1 MYWIILLL
9 SANLFATTGWVLE
22 IQSMNHYTVTQVM
35 HEGNRGGCEYGDLN
49 KSIVSNLL
57 LFSWSRVYVNPI
69 VASMINEEGQ
79 SLDQKKRHEKT
90 IDAVRLGALLLNQ
103 HTSQGDPEA
112 LKLLHKI
119 LNIYRPDV
127 YAIIGYTA
135 FKEFQTETTD
145 VNLRKIGDA
154 ETEIKSAQE
163 LREAILRLYPD
174 LKDEIEAM
182 LPKTWNGWFSSKF
195 NEASGYISSMF
206 SSSRPCNHGY
216 KKL

>member
-9 SANLFATTGWVLE
+9 SANVFATTGWVLE
-22 IQSMNHYTVTQVM
+22 VVSKSRYIVKDVSYA
-35 HEGNRGGCEYGDLN
+35 GSLEYQYGELN
-49 KSIVSNLL
+49 KSVISNLL
-57 LFSWSRVYVNPI
+57 LCSWCRYSVNPI
-69 VASMINEEGQ
+69 IRKMVEDQNDGPDEEKNQDMRSM
-79 SLDQKKRHEKT
+79 
-90 IDAVRLGALLLNQ
+90 RLGAFLLNK

-112 LKLLHKI
+112 IKLLCMV
-119 LNIYRPDV
+119 LNKYRRSA
-127 YAIIGYTA
+127 YSMTGYTA

-206 SSSRPCNHGY
+206 SSNRPCSY

>member
-9 SANLFATTGWVLE
+9 SANLFATTGWILE
-22 IQSMNHYTVTQVM
+22 IKSTDM
-35 HEGNRGGCEYGDLN
+35 HAVKNILYEGNCEYQYGELN
-49 KSIVSNLL
+49 KSVISNLL
-57 LFSWSRVYVNPI
+57 LFSWSRYSINPI
-69 VASMINEEGQ
+69 VKKMIEEENN
-79 SLDQKKRHEKT
+79 STDPLFDQDLRAMK
-90 IDAVRLGALLLNQ
+90 LGALLLNQ

-112 LKLLHKI
+112 LKLLHKV
-119 LNIYRPDV
+119 LSIYRPEA
-127 YAIIGYTA
+127 YSIIGYTA

-145 VNLRKIGDA
+145 VNLRKIGDS

-206 SSSRPCNHGY
+206 SSNRPCNNNY

>member
-1 MYWIILLL
+1 MYWIVLLL
-9 SANLFATTGWVLE
+9 SANVFATTGWILE
-22 IQSMNHYTVTQVM
+22 VKSRNEFIVKNVSY
-35 HEGNRGGCEYGDLN
+35 EGNCEYQYVDLH
-49 KSIVSNLL
+49 KSIISNLL
-57 LFSWSRVYVNPI
+57 LCSWYRYSSNSLIRKMVEDENDGPDEEKNQDMR
-69 VASMINEEGQ
+69 SM
-79 SLDQKKRHEKT
+79 K
-90 IDAVRLGALLLNQ
+90 LGAFLLNK

-112 LKLLHKI
+112 IKLLHKI
-119 LNIYRPDV
+119 LKELRSDGGT
-127 YAIIGYTA
+127 IIGYTS